1 MFAHDRHRLILD
13 LLAKHRQLSV
23 EDLRRRVDVSP
34 ATLRRD
40 LAALESTHDL
50 IRVHGGV
57 MHPSAIL
64 GESTFAQR
72 DRVSVAAKSRIAE
85 KAAALVPDGATIL
98 IDSGTT
104 CLQLG
109 LRLLPRADLT
119 LITNSIPLLAKAW
132 EQQAAARIMAAGG
145 EMRGISGALTG
156 QLALEWLRQLRAD
169 LGFIGASGLHPE
181 DGLSTT
187 ELAEAS
193 WKQLLL
199 ERSEQSIVLA
209 TLEKWD
215 RPSHVQFAT
224 WEAVDQWV
232 TDNTPTTTVK
242 RQLKSAGV
250 KII

>member
-23 EDLRRRVDVSP
+23 EELRRRVDVSP

-40 LAALESTHDL
+40 LATLEATHDL

-57 MHPSAIL
+57 MHPSAVL

-72 DRVSVAAKSRIAE
+72 DRVAVAAKSLIAD

-132 EQQAAARIMAAGG
+132 EQQAAARVMAAGG

-156 QLALEWLRQLRAD
+156 QLALDWLRQLRAD
-169 LGFIGASGLHPE
+169 LGFIGASGLHPA

-199 ERSEQSIVLA
+199 ERSAQCIVLA

-215 RPSHVQFAT
+215 RPSHVQFAD
-224 WEAVDQWV
+224 WGAVDQWV
-232 TDNTPTTTVK
+232 TDNTPMASVK
-242 RQLKSAGV
+242 RQLKKAGV
-250 KII
+250 KIT